1 MEHSETL
8 HTVNVIYYMFLKF
21 TFNSYEPEKFS
32 KHTRTFIIF
41 KQHKMRLASINPARI
56 CQHLSVH
63 RTQTYVHNDHGLCDS
78 ASPVLTATGFV
89 NEKWQFSTPYRID
102 TPQLIAK
109 KVVTVEYVGNPY
121 SCAKFGAH
129 IRMRRASGRMG
140 EIQPNFHLFIYA
152 PFWELTYRSATIDM
166 GRKLVAPPS
175 FWGGELGPHLTQSH
189 LG

>member
-1 MEHSETL
+1 
-8 HTVNVIYYMFLKF
+8 MFLKF

-129 IRMRRASGRMG
+129 IRPRGAPGWN
-140 EIQPNFHLFIYA
+140 ITKFIFYIFIY
-152 PFWELTYRSATIDM
+152 
-166 GRKLVAPPS
+166 LVILGAIALPRPTAIIR
-175 FWGGELGPHLTQSH
+175 GGEGRERKEE
-189 LG
+189 G